1 MTYMRRICSWC
12 PKPHQFG
19 AKCKCGAEVFS
30 YGYKTDFWCC
40 FRCGDFFKLPENA
53 PETHGMCHRA
63 EAEWKLK
70 NLPKRTAMHGFIT
83 AAPSAIFVWGA
94 AAFGLG
100 WWTGN
105 DYAISFGLFVLG
117 FFAVVAVF
125 WGIGKGK
132 AYCSCGQLSPVL
144 ECTAARK
151 RWHKEHK
158 QAIREHMSAES
169 EVL

>member
-12 PKPHQFG
+12 PTPHQFG
-19 AKCKCGAEVFS
+19 AKCKCGAEAVS
-30 YGYKTDFWCC
+30 YGYRQSDRWHCLK
-40 FRCGDFFKLPENA
+40 CGDFFKLPENA

-70 NLPKRTAMHGFIT
+70 NLPKRTAMHAFIT

-105 DYAISFGLFVLG
+105 DYAISFGLFVLL
-117 FFAVVAVF
+117 FYAVVALI
-125 WGIGKGK
+125 WGIGWVFRAGFKLIERVSG
-132 AYCSCGQLSPVL
+132 A
-144 ECTAARK
+144 
-151 RWHKEHK
+151 
-158 QAIREHMSAES
+158 S
-169 EVL
+169 EK